1 MSKFQRDH
9 IAETIADYEAM
20 KDAERGKLLGR
31 IMEDQPML
39 MGFLTNLADDFSDSE
54 HEALVDSTVIV
65 INAFVASGIPIKTVP
80 DGLIKEVIEEK
91 VDKYENRD
99 PEDLLDPEALKD
111 ISDSPL
117 VFEDLRNRA
126 LFKSDLKKDNPL
138 GQQNFLLI
146 LDAILTMI
154 ERMAATVIEE
164 KEEARD
170 Q

>member
-1 MSKFQRDH
+1 MSKTQRDL
-9 IAETIADYEAM
+9 IAESIADYEAM
-20 KDAERGKLLGR
+20 KDPERGKLLGR

-54 HEALVDSTVIV
+54 HETLVDSTLIV
-65 INAFVASGIPIKTVP
+65 INAFVAAGIPIKTVP

-99 PEDLLDPEALKD
+99 PEELLDPEALKN
-111 ISDSPL
+111 IADSPI

-164 KEEARD
+164 KEEAREE
-170 Q
+170 